1 MIEEKKT
8 VQDRGIAIALSAL
21 MVLSVV
27 AVGAAAITPAAAQT
41 VDQADRSVD
50 STEVQPGDTVQ
61 VTVDV
66 TFDQGQSFQID
77 EGFSPAFSNAE
88 IVDADGASFDA
99 AEDDRVVARY
109 GVLGDPPR
117 GSATL
122 VYEVTVPDSANE
134 GDTFEISSNAD
145 SDVDLGTTVL
155 TVTQGDGDGSR
166 TVPSTAQA
174 GDTVQVTVDVAFD
187 QGQSFQIDE
196 GFSPAFSNAE
206 IVDADGA
213 SFDAAEDDR
222 VVARY
227 GVLGDPPRGSATLV
241 YEVTVPDSANEGD
254 TFEISSNADS
264 DVDLGTTVLTVT
276 QGDGDGSR
284 TVPSTAQAGDTVQVT
299 VDVAFDQGQSFQID
313 EGFSPAFSN
322 AEIVDSDGASS
333 EAAEDDRV
341 VARYGVLDDPPRG
354 SATLVYEVEIPDDA
368 DTGDTFEISSNADS
382 DIQLGID
389 VIEVSDVAPPDVN
402 DNGQPAQDLD
412 GDGLYEDVTGD
423 GQLQINDVQ
432 ALFFNR
438 DSDAVQNNAQLFNF
452 DGQEPASI
460 DVSDVQALFVLFQES

>member
-1 MIEEKKT
+1 
-8 VQDRGIAIALSAL
+8 

-66 TFDQGQSFQID
+66 AFDQAQSFQID
-77 EGFSPAFSNAE
+77 EGFSPAFSNVE

-155 TVTQGDGDGSR
+155 TVTQGDGDG
-166 TVPSTAQA
+166 
-174 GDTVQVTVDVAFD
+174 
-187 QGQSFQIDE
+187 
-196 GFSPAFSNAE
+196 
-206 IVDADGA
+206 
-213 SFDAAEDDR
+213 
-222 VVARY
+222 
-227 GVLGDPPRGSATLV
+227 
-241 YEVTVPDSANEGD
+241 
-254 TFEISSNADS
+254 
-264 DVDLGTTVLTVT
+264 
-276 QGDGDGSR
+276 DGSR
-284 TVPSTAQAGDTVQVT
+284 TAPSTAQAGDTVQVT

-322 AEIVDSDGASS
+322 AEIVDSDDASS

-341 VARYGVLDDPPRG
+341 VARYGVLGDPPRG

-368 DTGDTFEISSNADS
+368 DAGDTFEISSNAD
-382 DIQLGID
+382 
-389 VIEVSDVAPPDVN
+389 
-402 DNGQPAQDLD
+402 
-412 GDGLYEDVTGD
+412 
-423 GQLQINDVQ
+423 
-432 ALFFNR
+432 
-438 DSDAVQNNAQLFNF
+438 
-452 DGQEPASI
+452 
-460 DVSDVQALFVLFQES
+460 

>member
-66 TFDQGQSFQID
+66 AFDQGQSFQID

-88 IVDADGASFDA
+88 IVDSDGASSEA

-122 VYEVTVPDSANE
+122 VYEVEIPDDADA

-155 TVTQGDGDGSR
+155 TVTQGDGDG
-166 TVPSTAQA
+166 
-174 GDTVQVTVDVAFD
+174 
-187 QGQSFQIDE
+187 
-196 GFSPAFSNAE
+196 
-206 IVDADGA
+206 
-213 SFDAAEDDR
+213 
-222 VVARY
+222 
-227 GVLGDPPRGSATLV
+227 
-241 YEVTVPDSANEGD
+241 
-254 TFEISSNADS
+254 
-264 DVDLGTTVLTVT
+264 
-276 QGDGDGSR
+276 DGSR
-284 TVPSTAQAGDTVQVT
+284 TAPSTAQAGDTVQVT

-341 VARYGVLDDPPRG
+341 VARYGVLGDPPRG

-368 DTGDTFEISSNADS
+368 DAGDTFEISSNADS
-382 DIQLGID
+382 DVDLGTD
-389 VIEVSDVAPPDVN
+389 VIEVSDVVPPDVN
-402 DNGQPAQDLD
+402 DNGQRAQDLD

-432 ALFFNR
+432 ALFYYR

-460 DVSDVQALFVLFQES
+460 DVSDVQALFLLFQES

>member
-1 MIEEKKT
+1 
-8 VQDRGIAIALSAL
+8 
-21 MVLSVV
+21 
-27 AVGAAAITPAAAQT
+27 
-41 VDQADRSVD
+41 
-50 STEVQPGDTVQ
+50 
-61 VTVDV
+61 
-66 TFDQGQSFQID
+66 
-77 EGFSPAFSNAE
+77 
-88 IVDADGASFDA
+88 
-99 AEDDRVVARY
+99 
-109 GVLGDPPR
+109 
-117 GSATL
+117 
-122 VYEVTVPDSANE
+122 
-134 GDTFEISSNAD
+134 
-145 SDVDLGTTVL
+145 
-155 TVTQGDGDGSR
+155 
-166 TVPSTAQA
+166 
-174 GDTVQVTVDVAFD
+174 
-187 QGQSFQIDE
+187 
-196 GFSPAFSNAE
+196 
-206 IVDADGA
+206 
-213 SFDAAEDDR
+213 

-432 ALFFNR
+432 ALFYYR